1 MKIFR
6 QLTLNIK
13 SLQITLPAFALSYGV
28 SHAAGSKKMV
38 SLDNTDFVVLISF
51 LIFVG
56 VLIYFKVPSIVGA
69 FLDKR
74 SNDIQSEIEKAG
86 EILEEAKKILSSI
99 EADHIKTGETIEQ
112 MLENANWAPN
122 HGKTEPW
129 RFFVFEGDATTQ
141 FGKAHADLYK
151 KHTAL
156 GGQRTWTCMVNL
168 NQSFS
173 GGYTNFPKLD
183 LEIKPL
189 SGQAILW
196 DNIDN
201 AYRPHQQSLHGGM
214 PVEQGDKFIL
224 TQWFRQSV
232 RG

>member
-13 SLQITLPAFALSYGV
+13 SLQITLSAFALSYGV

-99 EADHIKTGETIEQ
+99 EADHIRTSETIGQ
-112 MLENANWAPN
+112 MVETARSRAGEEEEKAKKNIEELMKNKLTAAEGQVMSNERKILEEIEDRAI
-122 HGKTEPW
+122 
-129 RFFVFEGDATTQ
+129 
-141 FGKAHADLYK
+141 DLSIEK
-151 KHTAL
+151 VK
-156 GGQRTWTCMVNL
+156 V
-168 NQSFS
+168 
-173 GGYTNFPKLD
+173 KL
-183 LEIKPL
+183 
-189 SGQAILW
+189 S
-196 DNIDN
+196 
-201 AYRPHQQSLHGGM
+201 QSLSSSDYDN
-214 PVEQGDKFIL
+214 QFDASI
-224 TQWFRQSV
+224 QSIEKGLKKV
-232 RG
+232 YS

>member
-56 VLIYFKVPSIVGA
+56 VLVYFKVPSIVGA

-99 EADHIKTGETIEQ
+99 EADHIKTSETIGQ
-112 MLENANWAPN
+112 MVETARSRAGEEEEKAKKNIEELMRNKLISAEGQVLSNERKILEEIEDRAI
-122 HGKTEPW
+122 
-129 RFFVFEGDATTQ
+129 
-141 FGKAHADLYK
+141 DLSIEK
-151 KHTAL
+151 VKV
-156 GGQRTWTCMVNL
+156 R
-168 NQSFS
+168 
-173 GGYTNFPKLD
+173 
-183 LEIKPL
+183 L
-189 SGQAILW
+189 S
-196 DNIDN
+196 
-201 AYRPHQQSLHGGM
+201 QSLSSSDYDN
-214 PVEQGDKFIL
+214 QFDASI
-224 TQWFRQSV
+224 QSIEKGLKKV
-232 RG
+232 YS

>member
-6 QLTLNIK
+6 QLTLKIK

-99 EADHIKTGETIEQ
+99 EADHIKTSETIGQ
-112 MLENANWAPN
+112 MVETARSRAGEEEEKAKKNIEELMRNKLISAEGQVMSNERKILE
-122 HGKTEPW
+122 EI
-129 RFFVFEGDATTQ
+129 EGRAI
-141 FGKAHADLYK
+141 DLSIEK
-151 KHTAL
+151 VK
-156 GGQRTWTCMVNL
+156 V
-168 NQSFS
+168 
-173 GGYTNFPKLD
+173 KL
-183 LEIKPL
+183 
-189 SGQAILW
+189 S
-196 DNIDN
+196 
-201 AYRPHQQSLHGGM
+201 QSLSSSDYDD
-214 PVEQGDKFIL
+214 QFDASI
-224 TQWFRQSV
+224 QSIEKGLKKV
-232 RG
+232 YS

>member
-13 SLQITLPAFALSYGV
+13 SLQLTLLAFALSYGV

-74 SNDIQSEIEKAG
+74 SNDIQSEIEKAS

-99 EADHIKTGETIEQ
+99 EDDHKRTSETIGQ
-112 MLENANWAPN
+112 MVETARSRAGEEEEKAKKNIEELMKNKLISAEGQVMSNERKILEEIEDRAI
-122 HGKTEPW
+122 
-129 RFFVFEGDATTQ
+129 
-141 FGKAHADLYK
+141 DLSIEK
-151 KHTAL
+151 VK
-156 GGQRTWTCMVNL
+156 V
-168 NQSFS
+168 
-173 GGYTNFPKLD
+173 KL
-183 LEIKPL
+183 
-189 SGQAILW
+189 S
-196 DNIDN
+196 
-201 AYRPHQQSLHGGM
+201 QSLSSSDYDN
-214 PVEQGDKFIL
+214 QFDASI
-224 TQWFRQSV
+224 QSIEKGLKKV
-232 RG
+232 YS